1 MLKES
6 TIHDKVYLLC
16 DCNNFFVS
24 CEKLFRPDLKNRP
37 VAVLSNNDGVII
49 SRSYK
54 TKALNIAMGTPVFKI
69 QKEIA
74 IHKITTFSSNFSLY
88 LDISNRVM
96 NTLEEFCKDI
106 EVYLVDEAF
115 LCFENIDEKTA
126 IEYAYRL
133 KNTIATKIGIP
144 IGVGIAKTKPL
155 AKLANHFAKKNQK
168 ITGGVYSILNNAKR
182 QKLLIDNPIEEIWGV
197 GNKMR
202 EHLTEDGFVSA
213 FDLSKANVSLMT
225 KKDSIVLAKTI
236 KELNNVDC
244 IEINSN
250 PKDQNQIMW
259 SRTFKDRIKT
269 FDDLYEAIS
278 NYVADACAKLR
289 SLDRYAQKI
298 TVFIRTSY
306 FGSQAKYSNAATIEL
321 DFPCADTRIFMYV
334 AKILLTH
341 IYKEGYEYMKAGII
355 LFNFVENRSYQ
366 ADLFSYVP
374 DKKEL
379 DKSDKLM
386 NALDSIN
393 KVEKK
398 RFILVP
404 KISLQKKK
412 GFIIHNISPLAI
424 LTFGMSYQRCF
435 NAKK

>member
-1 MLKES
+1 MLKEC

-49 SRSYK
+49 SRSYE

-106 EVYLVDEAF
+106 EVYSVDEAF

-144 IGVGIAKTKPL
+144 IGVGIAKTKTL

-168 ITGGVYSILNNAKR
+168 FTGGVYSILNNAKR

-202 EHLTEDGFVSA
+202 EHLTEDGFVIA

-225 KKDSIVLAKTI
+225 KKT
-236 KELNNVDC
+236 
-244 IEINSN
+244 
-250 PKDQNQIMW
+250 P
-259 SRTFKDRIKT
+259 
-269 FDDLYEAIS
+269 LYWQ
-278 NYVADACAKLR
+278 KLSK
-289 SLDRYAQKI
+289 SLI
-298 TVFIRTSY
+298 T
-306 FGSQAKYSNAATIEL
+306 
-321 DFPCADTRIFMYV
+321 
-334 AKILLTH
+334 
-341 IYKEGYEYMKAGII
+341 
-355 LFNFVENRSYQ
+355 
-366 ADLFSYVP
+366 
-374 DKKEL
+374 
-379 DKSDKLM
+379 
-386 NALDSIN
+386 
-393 KVEKK
+393 
-398 RFILVP
+398 
-404 KISLQKKK
+404 
-412 GFIIHNISPLAI
+412 
-424 LTFGMSYQRCF
+424 
-435 NAKK
+435 